1 MPIILTQR
9 LSSAL
14 RFESTRRLRLL
25 ISNIF
30 ALSALGLCNAITLL
44 RQFGSVLGHRKSSPP
59 ANVRYIAP
67 LGGNPLADI
76 PKDKLVQMLE
86 RMWLIRHFEVRVM
99 EVHSAGEFTGAAHPY
114 IGEEAVA
121 VGACAALE
129 DTDYIAGNHRSHG
142 HPLAKGGSVKRAMAE
157 LYGRVDGYCKG
168 KGGSMHLAD
177 FSIGILG
184 ESGIVASSVPVATGA
199 ALAAKIRGENFVSMV
214 FFGDGAS
221 NQGAC
226 HESMNLASLWS
237 LPVIFLCENN
247 QYAVTTS
254 YHDSVAVEHISD
266 RASAYNMPGVL
277 VDGQD
282 AIAMYEASAEAVR
295 RARAGEGPTLIEAL
309 TYRYEEHS
317 LGLGRVRRGEYR
329 TADEIG
335 EWRERDPIDV
345 LERTLVSQGILSRE
359 ECDAIS
365 KAKEAEV
372 EDAVEFA
379 RNSPYPEPEE
389 LFEDMWANPIPAP

>member
-1 MPIILTQR
+1 MQNT
-9 LSSAL
+9 
-14 RFESTRRLRLL
+14 
-25 ISNIF
+25 N
-30 ALSALGLCNAITLL
+30 N
-44 RQFGSVLGHRKSSPP
+44 
-59 ANVRYIAP
+59 N
-67 LGGNPLADI
+67 DI
-76 PKDKLVQMLE
+76 PKEIMTLMLE

-121 VGACAALE
+121 VGACAALK

-142 HPLAKGGSVKRAMAE
+142 HPLAKGGDVKRAMAE

-199 ALAAKIRGENFVSMV
+199 ALAAKIKNQNFVSMV

-226 HESMNLASLWS
+226 HESMNLASLWK

-266 RASAYNMPGVL
+266 RASAYNMPGIL

-282 AIAMYEASAEAVR
+282 AVAMYEATEQAVK
-295 RARAGEGPTLIEAL
+295 RARNNEGPTLIEAL
-309 TYRYEEHS
+309 TYRFEEHS

-329 TADEIG
+329 TEDEIG
-335 EWRERDPIDV
+335 EWKLRDPIIV
-345 LERTLVSQGILSRE
+345 HEEKLINHGILTRE
-359 ECDAIS
+359 ECDAVS

-372 EDAVEFA
+372 EEAIEFA
-379 RNSPYPEPEE
+379 RNSPYPQPEE